1 VVDAVKD
8 WMITT
13 GGCEN
18 PRAGGKA
25 ENLLL
30 MKNSGFNVPPFFVV
44 AGCCFDESPDG
55 GAVLRA
61 DAADKVRALLESEFA
76 PAQAFAVRSSASAED
91 TEDTSFAGKFET
103 FLRVPRQDVPD
114 RILRCYLSRYDAG
127 VLEYCREKGID
138 AKQIG
143 MNVIVQEM
151 VDAELSGVVF
161 TANPQGLLNESVMV
175 CGAGTGDNVVGDKTP
190 VTAYYYNK
198 TDKNFYYETQPS
210 SPLPEPLLAEK
221 IFSLAGELEKRF
233 CKPLDI
239 EFAVKN
245 GEVFLLQARPV
256 TTLGEPSVVLD
267 NSNIV
272 ESYPGITLPL
282 TDSFVREAYYGV
294 FRSLAARCLKNKRLL
309 AGYDNEL
316 RNMVAGANGRMYYQ
330 INNWYAVLGF
340 LPMSEKIIPMW
351 QDMMGVSEKEYLP
364 YVKNISRFQNL
375 RISLNCVYEALR
387 IQKGMRALNGE
398 FASVIAYFR
407 QAYRPGLSNEELAQI
422 YQGTSAK
429 VLAKWDIT
437 LLNDIY
443 TFVFTGLLKKRLKK
457 TGAADFEK
465 LTNNYIAGVSNIES
479 VKPVRAL
486 IALAVSALENGL
498 LDELRALGS
507 EAKVRAF
514 LENGSGFAG
523 AMGEYIR
530 DYGDR
535 SLEELKL
542 ESKTFRTSPLSL
554 VKKILEYSADET
566 KLGEMSR
573 AVQGA
578 ETRAPIGGQGGFL
591 DRRLIRYFAGKAMG
605 GIANR
610 EISRLN
616 RSRVYGI
623 ARTLF
628 LDIGANLAAAGLL
641 GEAEDI
647 FYLTT
652 DEVFGQSGMDYR
664 ETVQQRKREYGIYAL
679 LPAYSRLVFSGPVFN
694 KTHRNINAEST
705 GHPAG
710 EAYGTPCSNGT
721 AEGEVLVVEK
731 PSDAE
736 NAADKILVTKMTDP
750 GWVFLLAAAKGVIAE
765 KGSLLSHTAIISR
778 ELGVPSIVGAEN
790 ITKILKNGDIVR
802 MDGGTGKIEVVKRHG
817 A

>member
-1 VVDAVKD
+1 VKEG
-8 WMITT
+8 IVIP

-18 PRAGGKA
+18 PRTGGKA

-30 MKNSGFNVPPFFVV
+30 MQNSGFNVPSFFVV
-44 AGCCFDESPDG
+44 AGCCFDENAGG
-55 GAVLRA
+55 GAVLRG
-61 DAADKVRALLESEFA
+61 DAAAGVRALLDGEFA
-76 PAQAFAVRSSASAED
+76 GASLFAVRSSASAED
-91 TEDTSFAGKFET
+91 TGDASFAGKFET
-103 FLRVPRQDVPD
+103 FLRVPPEEVPD
-114 RILRCYLSRYDAG
+114 CITRCYRSRYDAA
-127 VLEYCREKGID
+127 VLEYCREKNID
-138 AKQIG
+138 ARAFE

-151 VDAELSGVVF
+151 VEADSAGVVF

-190 VTAYYYNK
+190 VTSYYYNR
-198 TDKNFYYETQPS
+198 TDKNYYYETQPS
-210 SPLPEPLLAEK
+210 SPVFEPALVEK
-221 IFSLAGELEKRF
+221 IFSLSAEVEKLF
-233 CKPLDI
+233 GKPLDI

-245 GEVFLLQARPV
+245 GEVFLLQARPI
-256 TTLGEPSVVLD
+256 TTLGAPAVILD

-282 TDSFVREAYYGV
+282 TDAFVREAYYGV
-294 FRSLAARCLKNKRLL
+294 FRSLAARCLKNSRLL
-309 AGYDNEL
+309 AGYDHEL

-340 LPMSEKIIPMW
+340 LPMSKKIIPMW
-351 QDMMGVSEKEYLP
+351 QDMMGVADKAYQP
-364 YVKNISRFQNL
+364 YTKNISRFQNL

-387 IQKGMRALNGE
+387 IQKGMRALNAQ
-398 FASVIAYFR
+398 FAAVIAYFR

-443 TFVFTGLLKKRLKK
+443 TFVFTGLLKKRLQK
-457 TGAADFEK
+457 TGAADYEK
-465 LTNNYIAGVSNIES
+465 LTNDAIAGMSNIES
-479 VKPVRAL
+479 IKPVRSL
-486 IALAVSALENGL
+486 IALAVSARENGL
-498 LDELRALGS
+498 LGELKALGS
-507 EAKVRAF
+507 EADAGAF
-514 LENGSGFAG
+514 LANGSAFAR
-523 AMGEYIR
+523 AMNAYIR

-566 KLGEMSR
+566 KLAQMSR
-573 AVQGA
+573 AVGGA
-578 ETRAPIGGQGGFL
+578 DAHAQIGGQGGFL
-591 DRRLIRYFAGKAMG
+591 NQKLMKYFAAKAMG

-628 LDIGANLAAAGLL
+628 LDTGANLAAAGLL
-641 GEAEDI
+641 DKAEDV

-652 DEVFGQSGMDYR
+652 GEAFGQSGVDYR
-664 ETVQQRKREYGIYAL
+664 ETVEQRKGEYRLYAL
-679 LPAYSRLVFSGPVFN
+679 LPAYSRLVFAGPVFN
-694 KTHRNINAEST
+694 KTHRNINAESA
-705 GHPAG
+705 GLSAG
-710 EAYGTPCSNGT
+710 EMYGTPCSNGT
-721 AEGEVLVVEK
+721 AEGEALVIDR
-731 PSDAE
+731 PADAE

-790 ITKILKNGDIVR
+790 ITKILRTGDIVR
-802 MDGGTGKIEVVKRHG
+802 MDGGTGKIEVVKKHG